1 MYAKYK
7 KDVEFLLVYIRE
19 AHAMDGP
26 RPMTLQRSVRM
37 AVMIEEPINDLER
50 FGVAKVCMTKLE
62 LEMIPSV
69 IDRIDNKVD
78 AAYSAMPDRLY
89 LVGKDGK
96 IAFAG
101 GRGPFGFRPDELAG
115 AIDKELA
122 KISPRRK

>member
-1 MYAKYK
+1 MYEKYN

-26 RPMTLQRSVRM
+26 RPRTTGSIMV
-37 AVMIEEPINDLER
+37 EEPINDSER
-50 FGVAKVCMTKLE
+50 FTVAKTCMTKLE

-89 LVGKDGK
+89 LVGKNGK
-96 IAFAG
+96 VAYAG
-101 GRGPFGFRPDELAG
+101 GRGPFGFRPDELAA
-115 AIDKELA
+115 AIGKELS
-122 KISPRRK
+122 KKSDKQK

>member
-1 MYAKYK
+1 MYAKYNK
-7 KDVEFLLVYIRE
+7 NVEFLLVYIRE
-19 AHAMDGP
+19 AHAIDGP
-26 RPMTLQRSVRM
+26 RPHPS
-37 AVMIEEPINDLER
+37 VMIEEPINDLER
-50 FGVAKVCMTKLE
+50 FGVAKICMTKLE

-69 IDRIDNKVD
+69 IDRIDNSVD

-101 GRGPFGFRPDELAG
+101 GRGPFGFRPDELAA

-122 KISPRRK
+122 KKSRKRR